1 VEDLELSGDPSD
13 PHQDEEVGVTPAAN
27 KTLDFSVQESAGAP
41 LKPRVID
48 YSKDQPPGP
57 PPPPQGTSEPY
68 NPEQTRETTRGD
80 LARGL
85 LWLLTF
91 AIGGVLVFIGLGRLD
106 GTVLTQSIFPS
117 LVALAGTALG
127 FYFGSQTAKE
137 SAKQSTDSTGDEG
150 NGGSP
155 SGKSGGR
162 PGNPDGATQQ
172 NAGG

>member
-1 VEDLELSGDPSD
+1 MADLDLSGDQSA
-13 PHQDEEVGVTPAAN
+13 QDHDAH
-27 KTLDFSVQESAGAP
+27 AGATNP
-41 LKPRVID
+41 VVDYSSQQPAGSPPEISAVPYSID
-48 YSKDQPPGP
+48 YSIKEPAGP
-57 PPPPQGTSEPY
+57 PPPPQDTKKITAEES
-68 NPEQTRETTRGD
+68 RENTRGD

-137 SAKQSTDSTGDEG
+137 SGPSAGVGANGAGTSTGSVPTSNTGGTGQQKIG
-150 NGGSP
+150 N
-155 SGKSGGR
+155 
-162 PGNPDGATQQ
+162 
-172 NAGG
+172 